1 MYSIWLTMG
10 LTSYIH
16 FMNIKD
22 FSHLSLESKSNNKE
36 KEKFNYRFKIINLYV
51 WKSIKNK
58 KIHNS
63 LEYSPTLLQESIIST
78 PISLNASGIT
88 FFSKLYLIFPFFL
101 SICTIQNI
109 YIYMCVCNII
119 I

>member
-1 MYSIWLTMG
+1 MIHNLYLSGDHGAINAMG

-22 FSHLSLESKSNNKE
+22 FSHLSLES
-36 KEKFNYRFKIINLYV
+36 
-51 WKSIKNK
+51 
-58 KIHNS
+58 
-63 LEYSPTLLQESIIST
+63 TLLQESIIST

-101 SICTIQNI
+101 SICTH
-109 YIYMCVCNII
+109 
-119 I
+119 